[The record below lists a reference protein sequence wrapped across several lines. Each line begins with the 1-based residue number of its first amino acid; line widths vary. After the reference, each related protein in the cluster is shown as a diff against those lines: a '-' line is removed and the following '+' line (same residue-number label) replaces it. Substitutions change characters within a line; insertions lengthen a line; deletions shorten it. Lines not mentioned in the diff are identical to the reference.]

1 MLLTPLLG
9 EEQFPVPLPSVPV
22 GGRLTQF
29 LHHWEKFT
37 TDVWVL
43 SVIRG
48 GLDLVFQERPPLSD
62 SPIPMS
68 QTSDNKKFR
77 LLSEEVQPLLLK
89 RVIEEIPPTQSTP
102 GFYSRLFLVPK
113 KTGGMRPVIDLSILN
128 SYLSVP
134 HFKMETNRSIRACI
148 LPGMLTTKLDLS
160 DAYFHIPISL
170 ASRKFLRFVWNNK
183 VYQFLAVPFGL
194 AVAPQVFTRVFQ
206 TVIAHLHTLSI
217 QAHSYLN
224 DSLLKEFDSE
234 ILSRHTFL
242 FIRLLLD
249 LGFLISWKRSQIL
262 PSQDFLFLGEHYR
275 TDLGLIFPPEEKFQ
289 SLCQKILIFSN
300 SPSVTARQFS
310 QLLGFLN
317 SLADVVPLGRLH
329 IRPLQFFLQGH
340 WDSASQVWEALVP
353 ILPVLLPHL
362 DWWTR
367 RENVLTGVALLH
379 PVPSLTLYTD
389 SSLQGWG
396 AFLEGKSVSGVWSL
410 VQQQEHI
417 NLLEMRAVLLALQ
430 HFKTLLVS
438 KAVVLATDNTTVVAY
453 LQNQGGTRCYTL
465 FLLCKEILLLCLLSH
480 IHLVVRH
487 IPGTFN
493 VLADCLSRFHN
504 PVNTEWELRQVVFDS
519 VVLRWD
525 RPHVDLFA
533 TSLNHKLETFVS
545 PVPDPLSFAVDAM
558 SLSWDGMF
566 AYAVSS
572 VPLSSSSASQDQA
585 IRLQDHYYCTSLAKT
600 SMVSRTSAS
609 VLFQASE
616 TSVQTRSS
624 VSVQGKSGTSKA
636 RVSSSSRLATL
647 REGLRQ
653 KGFSEGATS
662 HISKSVRQSTG
673 IVYEA
678 KWAIFCDWCSG
689 RDIDPVRVTVQQ
701 LADFLV
707 YIFEIKRL
715 VPSTNK
721 GYRSAI
727 GRTISLLGGPDFGQ
741 NEYISLL
748 VRSFRLERPK
758 QNKLVPQWNLGLVL
772 AALLNQQRK

>member
-1 MLLTPLLG
+1 MPRSLGFVNRLLPPCMLLTPPLG
-9 EEQFPVPLPSVPV
+9 EEQFPFPLPSVPV

-68 QTSDNKKFR
+68 QTSDKEKFR
-77 LLSEEVQPLLLK
+77 LLSEEVQSLLLK
-89 RVIEEIPPTQSTP
+89 RVTEEIPPTQSTP

-160 DAYFHIPISL
+160 DAYFHVPISL
-170 ASRKFLRFVWNNK
+170 ASRKFLRFVWNNN

-217 QAHSYLN
+217 QAHSYLD
-224 DSLLKEFDSE
+224 DSLLKEFHSE

-249 LGFLISWKRSQIL
+249 LGFLISWKKSSFPRLPVFGGTLQDRFRSDFSPRGKISVTLSENSYFQQQSFSHGSTIL
-262 PSQDFLFLGEHYR
+262 STTGLSEFSSRCSSSRSPSHSTSPVPSSG
-275 TDLGLIFPPEEKFQ
+275 TLGLRFSGLGGSSTYSSCLTTSPRLVDSQGKCFDRCSFASP
-289 SLCQKILIFSN
+289 SSFSN
-300 SPSVTARQFS
+300 SVYRFQSSRMGSFSRGKVCVGSVVSCSATRTHQFVRDESCPISVTTFQDSSSFESSSASDGQYNS
-310 QLLGFLN
+310 SGLLAESRRN
-317 SLADVVPLGRLH
+317 SLLC
-329 IRPLQFFLQGH
+329 
-340 WDSASQVWEALVP
+340 
-353 ILPVLLPHL
+353 
-362 DWWTR
+362 
-367 RENVLTGVALLH
+367 
-379 PVPSLTLYTD
+379 SL
-389 SSLQGWG
+389 SSLQRNSSSLSSITHSSGSQAYSRDLQCTG
-396 AFLEGKSVSGVWSL
+396 RLSVSLPQSSQHRMGTTASSVRLSCSAVGSSSCRSL
-410 VQQQEHI
+410 CYQSESQTG
-417 NLLEMRAVLLALQ
+417 NLCISSSRPSVLRSRR
-430 HFKTLLVS
+430 HVSLLGRNV
-438 KAVVLATDNTTVVAY
+438 
-453 LQNQGGTRCYTL
+453 R
-465 FLLCKEILLLCLLSH
+465 LCL
-480 IHLVVRH
+480 
-487 IPGTFN
+487 
-493 VLADCLSRFHN
+493 
-504 PVNTEWELRQVVFDS
+504 
-519 VVLRWD
+519 
-525 RPHVDLFA
+525 
-533 TSLNHKLETFVS
+533 
-545 PVPDPLSFAVDAM
+545 
-558 SLSWDGMF
+558 
-566 AYAVSS
+566 SS

-585 IRLQDHYYCTSLAKT
+585 IRLQDHSYCTSLAKT

-609 VLFQASE
+609 VLCQASE
-616 TSVQTRSS
+616 TSFQTRSS

-707 YIFEIKRL
+707 YLLRL
-715 VPSTNK
+715 N
-721 GYRSAI
+721 G
-727 GRTISLLGGPDFGQ
+727 
-741 NEYISLL
+741 
-748 VRSFRLERPK
+748 
-758 QNKLVPQWNLGLVL
+758 
-772 AALLNQQRK
+772 

>member
-1 MLLTPLLG
+1 MLLTPPLG
-9 EEQFPVPLPSVPV
+9 EEQFPVPV

-68 QTSDNKKFR
+68 QTSDKEKFR
-77 LLSEEVQPLLLK
+77 LLSEEVQSLLLK
-89 RVIEEIPPTQSTP
+89 RVIEGIPPTQSTP
-102 GFYSRLFLVPK
+102 GFYSRLFLQLVPK

-134 HFKMETNRSIRACI
+134 HFKMETNRSIRPCI

-183 VYQFLAVPFGL
+183 VYQFLAVSFGL

-217 QAHSYLN
+217 QAHSYLD
-224 DSLLKEFDSE
+224 DSLLKVFDSE
-234 ILSRHTFL
+234 ILSRHTCL

-249 LGFLISWKRSQIL
+249 LGFLISWKKSQIL

-289 SLCQKILIFSN
+289 SFCQKILIFSN

-329 IRPLQFFLQGH
+329 IRPLQFFIQEH
-340 WDSASQVWEALVP
+340 WDSAFQVWESLIP

-396 AFLEGKSVSGVWSL
+396 AFLEGMSVSGVWSL

-453 LQNQGGTRCYTL
+453 LQNQGGTRCHAL
-465 FLLCKEILLLCLLSH
+465 FLLCKEFLLLCLLSH
-480 IHLVVRH
+480 IHLVVWH

-566 AYAVSS
+566 AYAF
-572 VPLSSSSASQDQA
+572 PPFRFLLPSASQDQA
-585 IRLQDHYYCTSLAKT
+585 IRLQDHSYCTSLAKT
-600 SMVSRTSAS
+600 SMVSRTSVS
-609 VLFQASE
+609 VLCQASE
-616 TSVQTRSS
+616 TSFQTRSS
-624 VSVQGKSGTSKA
+624 VSVQEKSGTSKA

-662 HISKSVRQSTG
+662 HISKSVR
-673 IVYEA
+673 
-678 KWAIFCDWCSG
+678 
-689 RDIDPVRVTVQQ
+689 
-701 LADFLV
+701 
-707 YIFEIKRL
+707 
-715 VPSTNK
+715 
-721 GYRSAI
+721 
-727 GRTISLLGGPDFGQ
+727 
-741 NEYISLL
+741 
-748 VRSFRLERPK
+748 
-758 QNKLVPQWNLGLVL
+758 
-772 AALLNQQRK
+772 